1 MNFNRRRTVQALSLC
16 ARAAS
21 LVSIFVIGARTLRAS
36 PAPPIL
42 ILGAVPQEIV
52 PVQKALR
59 QHTTEAVDGIPCDR
73 GILGTHEVVVA
84 LTGIGKTNSAM
95 VTSALVQHY
104 HPVEVFWTGTA
115 CRVRKSLRVGDI
127 IIASAIMHYDVG
139 VLTRGG
145 MVYGDAA
152 RGGNPSGKEVFDTHF
167 YGPDGQHSSTVI
179 FNCDPHLLSVARS
192 HLKGYQ
198 PEPVEISGLHYVPD
212 VKVGFI
218 VTGDL
223 WGLTESKITD
233 IRQKLDPDLL
243 EMEGAAFAQVCT
255 FYHVP
260 FLIVRGGSDLLK
272 EDNPEDYALLSPI
285 AAREAAQFTLSLV
298 ASLP

>member
-1 MNFNRRRTVQALSLC
+1 VNFNRRRTVQALSLC

-115 CRVRKSLRVGDI
+115 CRVR
-127 IIASAIMHYDVG
+127 H
-139 VLTRGG
+139 
-145 MVYGDAA
+145 
-152 RGGNPSGKEVFDTHF
+152 H
-167 YGPDGQHSSTVI
+167 H
-179 FNCDPHLLSVARS
+179 
-192 HLKGYQ
+192 
-198 PEPVEISGLHYVPD
+198 
-212 VKVGFI
+212 
-218 VTGDL
+218 
-223 WGLTESKITD
+223 
-233 IRQKLDPDLL
+233 RQR
-243 EMEGAAFAQVCT
+243 
-255 FYHVP
+255 HH
-260 FLIVRGGSDLLK
+260 
-272 EDNPEDYALLSPI
+272 AL
-285 AAREAAQFTLSLV
+285 
-298 ASLP
+298 